1 MIRAYVD
8 TDRVAV
14 NAVALAAFAQYAGD
28 YEDWATFSAGIARM
42 ADLAADGDL
51 FVAERDGAVVGAI
64 VHVGPG
70 RPRSAIFPDDWSV
83 IRMLVVDP
91 AARGGGIGRVLVAAA
106 LERARRAKAPAVG
119 LHTSPI
125 MATALRLYESI
136 GFVREHDLPSIR
148 GVPYARYSLPAA
160 DIDVALARLAARG
173 HVRNGFR
180 SLSSSM

>member
-1 MIRAYVD
+1 MTAATIRDYIE
-8 TDRVAV
+8 TDRAGV

-28 YEDWATFSAGIARM
+28 YEDWPSFSAGIARM
-42 ADLAADGDL
+42 ADLAGGGDL
-51 FVAERDGAVVGAI
+51 FVAERAGRIAGAV

-91 AARGGGIGRVLVAAA
+91 VARGGGIGRALVAAT
-106 LERARRAKAPAVG
+106 LERARRAGAPAIG

-136 GFVREHDLPSIR
+136 GFVREHDLPPIR
-148 GVPYARYSLPAA
+148 GVPYARYTLPAA
-160 DIDVALARLAARG
+160 DIARALDRLAQGRARQT
-173 HVRNGFR
+173 HV
-180 SLSSSM
+180 